1 MSKWVLC
8 CCHLAHKPYS
18 QDFLGVASLYIGL
31 HATRTH
37 TLKYIVVCFLVCRLL
52 RLSFYFFQT
61 NR

>member
-8 CCHLAHKPYS
+8 CHLAYKPYS
-18 QDFLGVASLYIGL
+18 QDFWVLRHYIGL
-31 HATRTH
+31 HATHAHIEIYRR
-37 TLKYIVVCFLVCRLL
+37 LLFGVCRLL